1 MSTKHT
7 SCKSSRKR
15 ALRAYE
21 TPCRPTSGN
30 SKRTSYCSTHRTA
43 HGTSSLN
50 YGSFPAILFI
60 SIDNFGSSST
70 PDKIVSPV
78 VL

>member
-30 SKRTSYCSTHRTA
+30 SKRTSYCSTYRIA

-50 YGSFPAILFI
+50 YGFFPATLFI
-60 SIDNFGSSST
+60 SIDNFGEFKH
-70 PDKIVSPV
+70 P
-78 VL
+78 